1 MRGQKSNLKSSIGFR
16 GVLCSER
23 TGLRTRL
30 WLGIF
35 QVCLANDIESKYLE
49 RKDYLSRYAHQRMVQ
64 KREASSDPSQEYGSE
79 KAWSRA
85 LKEDLPRFIPFL
97 QKKCGVEFH
106 GRILEIGAGGAWL
119 SGELSKLPRVVE
131 VVTTDFSSKLL
142 KEHAPQVFKLL
153 KAHTS
158 KITRMPADFHEMGF
172 RTNYF
177 DFVVSSSVLH
187 HATNIVQ
194 VLREVKR
201 VLKPGGRYVAIREP
215 VWPLMKMK
223 SRSKRSKSGPGGLPV
238 NTYTLAH
245 YKESFKQ
252 AAFPLEVKRV
262 NLSRGLKYY
271 VDKMVNGITH
281 ARFAFIGIKRPV
293 THKTTA

>member
-1 MRGQKSNLKSSIGFR
+1 MA
-16 GVLCSER
+16 
-23 TGLRTRL
+23 GLL
-30 WLGIF
+30 FSL
-35 QVCLANDIESKYLE
+35 VCLANDFESKYLE

-64 KREASSDPSQEYGSE
+64 KRDALSDPSQEFGSE

-97 QKKCGVEFH
+97 QKKCGIEFH
-106 GRILEIGAGGAWL
+106 GRILEIGAGGGWL

-142 KEHAPQVFKLL
+142 KEHAPLVFKLL
-153 KAHTS
+153 KAHTA
-158 KITRMPADFHEMGF
+158 KITRMPADFHELGF
-172 RTNYF
+172 RANYF

-201 VLKPGGRYVAIREP
+201 VLKSGGRYVAIREP
-215 VWPLMKMK
+215 VWPLVKRN
-223 SRSKRSKSGPGGLPV
+223 SRRKGENAGPGGLPL
-238 NTYTLAH
+238 NHYTLKH

-252 AAFPLEVKRV
+252 AAFPFEVKRV
-262 NLSRGLKYY
+262 NLSRGFKYY
-271 VDKMVNGITH
+271 VNKMVNGITH
-281 ARFAFIGIKRPV
+281 ARLAFIGTKRAQARSAV
-293 THKTTA
+293 LGG